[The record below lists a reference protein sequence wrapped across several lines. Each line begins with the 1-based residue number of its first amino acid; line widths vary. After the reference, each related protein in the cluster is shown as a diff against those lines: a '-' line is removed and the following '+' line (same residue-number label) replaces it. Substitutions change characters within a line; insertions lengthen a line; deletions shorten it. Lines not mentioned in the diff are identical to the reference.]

1 MAEAAAAGMAELA
14 VTDSDFAGR
23 VAERKPFFERRIEL
37 FTQYKARQTEAIE
50 AAKAAKF
57 PIRVVLPDGSGEF
70 RWLPA
75 GYPTCP
81 APPGVAQKAPFCS
94 AARLGA
100 M

>member
-75 GYPTCP
+75 GYPTYP
-81 APPGVAQKAPFCS
+81 ALPDLAERAPLCS
-94 AARLGA
+94 AACLGA